1 MRLAAPIAAVLL
13 VFAFLDA
20 RPAAAALNMSEGEWE
35 TTITADGQTRSLGT
49 NCYTKADIAEMEQVL
64 KGKSTQPGSSCRYSG
79 FEQSGNSVRYT
90 MTCRRGDD
98 EQVSRVDAVY
108 QGNSATGTLSTA
120 GVTITTTSRRLGSC
134 AQSSFSR

>member
-1 MRLAAPIAAVLL
+1 MRLAAPIAALLL

-20 RPAAAALNMSEGEWE
+20 RPAAAALNMNEGEWE

-64 KGKSTQPGSSCRYSG
+64 KGKSTQPRGSCRYSD
-79 FEQSGNSVRYT
+79 FEQSGNSVRYI
-90 MTCRRGDD
+90 MTCRRGED
-98 EQVSRVDAVY
+98 EQSSMVDAVY

-120 GVTITTTSRRLGSC
+120 GVTITTTSRRVGSC
-134 AQSSFSR
+134 TQSSFSH